1 MFGEKVLS
9 QIQNVLQMQ
18 RNTLWSNPHD
28 FKQND
33 AENKN
38 SNQAGN
44 NHPTDIKN
52 VLLLR
57 CHKKFSSSEF
67 SHYTLVV
74 QNHLFPSMKSFE
86 STSLTPPPSYS
97 IDGVQKCLALGFLSI
112 DFSINF

>member
-1 MFGEKVLS
+1 
-9 QIQNVLQMQ
+9 MQ

-28 FKQND
+28 FKQKD

-52 VLLLR
+52 VLLPR

-67 SHYTLVV
+67 SHFTRVV
-74 QNHLFPSMKSFE
+74 QNHLFPSMKIFE
-86 STSLTPPPSYS
+86 NSSLTPPPSYS
-97 IDGVQKCLALGFLSI
+97 IEGVQKCLALGFLSI